1 MPRELQL
8 RPLALVEDEI
18 LDGDLLLF
26 RGTGLVARAIQ
37 WGGRSEYSHA
47 AMAAWWY
54 GQVMCLEV
62 REWRGGRAV
71 TLASQVA
78 KYPGAIDVYRANTTR
93 HPQYVR
99 KISVE
104 AMKQFT
110 GRNYGYLAVVS
121 AALTHLPLIRW
132 LAAQLPLIRTL
143 VGRAREVDRQHQSP
157 PYCSQAVA
165 IAAEAAG
172 VDPVPNLD
180 DRLTE
185 PGDLAR
191 SSLWDYRFTLE

>member
-1 MPRELQL
+1 MPRDLQH

-26 RGTGLVARAIQ
+26 RGSGWVANAIQ

-47 AMAAWWY
+47 ALAADWF

-62 REWRGGRAV
+62 REWVGGRAV
-71 TLASQVA
+71 TLASQVK
-78 KYPGAIDVYRANTTR
+78 KYPGAIDVYRADTTR
-93 HPQYVR
+93 HPEYIR
-99 KISVE
+99 KIAV
-104 AMKQFT
+104 ATMKDLAGCQ
-110 GRNYGYLAVVS
+110 YGYFSVLLA
-121 AALTHLPLIRW
+121 AIGHLPFLR
-132 LAAQLPLIRTL
+132 RL
-143 VGRAREVDRQHQSP
+143 VSREAETIERFNSP
-157 PYCSQAVA
+157 PYCSQAIA
-165 IAAEAAG
+165 IAAERAG

-191 SSLWDYRFTLE
+191 SSLWNYRFTLE